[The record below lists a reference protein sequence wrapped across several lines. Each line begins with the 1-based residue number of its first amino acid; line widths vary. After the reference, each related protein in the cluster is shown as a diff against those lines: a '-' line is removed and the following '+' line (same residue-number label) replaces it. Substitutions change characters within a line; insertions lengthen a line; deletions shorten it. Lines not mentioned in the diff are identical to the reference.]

1 MIVKRVCTRL
11 EYRYLHLEQLPFCS
25 CCVFNILRVR
35 SPKKVKNRGGLTNRQ
50 LNTYPSFYLNI
61 TCRPA
66 KNKMHLSIK
75 KVLVHVILKY
85 RQENLF
91 LYVML
96 AENLF

>member
-1 MIVKRVCTRL
+1 MIVRRVCTRL

-50 LNTYPSFYLNI
+50 LNTYPSFLPQYYSGNENMVISRYCASCFSANLKISEQNI
-61 TCRPA
+61 
-66 KNKMHLSIK
+66 
-75 KVLVHVILKY
+75 
-85 RQENLF
+85 F
-91 LYVML
+91 LLGNM